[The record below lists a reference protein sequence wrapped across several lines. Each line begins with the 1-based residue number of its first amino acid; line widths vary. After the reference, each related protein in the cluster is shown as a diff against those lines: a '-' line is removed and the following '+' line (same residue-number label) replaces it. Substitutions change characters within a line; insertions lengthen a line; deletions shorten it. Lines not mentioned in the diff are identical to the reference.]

1 MYRKYFVVVVF
12 PYIIST
18 YFFRFLCVRLLFFFT
33 FFVFC
38 FLILIPQ
45 ITKQQST
52 TTQTLWICG
61 DAVVVKNFFLSLH
74 CHALPRQKINK
85 KDLGRKEKIR
95 QYDSTTVRQYDEPK
109 PCGLCCAQTN
119 NKVWEDLHLHMT
131 WHGHGWGGRR
141 RFFRSRFCA
150 IPAPQFLKIFL
161 IYLLFLG
168 LGLHGDWFQWCP
180 DIYKCLTN

>member
-18 YFFRFLCVRLLFFFT
+18 YFFRFLCVRLLFFFYI
-33 FFVFC
+33 FC
-38 FLILIPQ
+38 FLFFDFNSPNNNN
-45 ITKQQST
+45 TN
-52 TTQTLWICG
+52 
-61 DAVVVKNFFLSLH
+61 AVDLRRCVSSKEFFLSLH
-74 CHALPRQKINK
+74 CHAMPRQKINK

-131 WHGHGWGGRR
+131 
-141 RFFRSRFCA
+141 
-150 IPAPQFLKIFL
+150 
-161 IYLLFLG
+161 
-168 LGLHGDWFQWCP
+168 
-180 DIYKCLTN
+180 